1 MREIDMVRAA
11 VMVAQLWEGE
21 RPAPAA
27 AVKLVAYVLR
37 DCEAENATY
46 RAALEKIARGV
57 PGCDAEYIARKA
69 IGSPSGSEGDGP

>member
-1 MREIDMVRAA
+1 MPRELDTVRAT

-27 AVKLVAYVLR
+27 AVQLVAYILR
-37 DCEAENATY
+37 DCDAETATY
-46 RAALEKIARGV
+46 RAALTKIANGV

-69 IGSPSGSEGDGP
+69 LGSPSGSEDT